1 MENDLRTSDK
11 TQKGKIHST
20 SVDAENITENKTNLS
35 NLQGRLDR
43 HEAMLQQVMHGIA
56 ELTRTGPTKN
66 SLIKKCWHHDTDG
79 HEIGDCV
86 AFKQLDLKRKFD
98 VLRKNG
104 GCYFSTW
111 QQMIKTKQLLFVFFM
126 LFITILCM

>member
-66 SLIKKCWHHDTDG
+66 TLHQ
-79 HEIGDCV
+79 E
-86 AFKQLDLKRKFD
+86 
-98 VLRKNG
+98 
-104 GCYFSTW
+104 
-111 QQMIKTKQLLFVFFM
+111 M
-126 LFITILCM
+126 LVS